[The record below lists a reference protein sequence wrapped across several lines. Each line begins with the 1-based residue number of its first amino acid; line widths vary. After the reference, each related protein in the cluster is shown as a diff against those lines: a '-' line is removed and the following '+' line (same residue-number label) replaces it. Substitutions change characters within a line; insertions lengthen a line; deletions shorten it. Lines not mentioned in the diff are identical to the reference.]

1 MHARRVVMPAAVSLS
16 LLRPAAVTG
25 WSRTKGFCA
34 PARAGGGTDAN
45 RVHCSSLG
53 MWNNR
58 RSSQPSCCSQ
68 SSAHGGRAG
77 SSMRTEIQFTAGKA
91 PALSRTHLL
100 FLLVVQLSDCCLHIS
115 SLLSTDDI
123 AGKGVWNNLTVWELH
138 ANSIR
143 LRIPTPH

>member
-1 MHARRVVMPAAVSLS
+1 MQDVLS
-16 LLRPAAVTG
+16 CQQRCHCPCSGLLL
-25 WSRTKGFCA
+25 SQ
-34 PARAGGGTDAN
+34 GGREQRGSALQPVLEEGPTPTAFL
-45 RVHCSSLG
+45 CGSLG
-53 MWNNR
+53 MWNNC

-143 LRIPTPH
+143 LRIPIPH